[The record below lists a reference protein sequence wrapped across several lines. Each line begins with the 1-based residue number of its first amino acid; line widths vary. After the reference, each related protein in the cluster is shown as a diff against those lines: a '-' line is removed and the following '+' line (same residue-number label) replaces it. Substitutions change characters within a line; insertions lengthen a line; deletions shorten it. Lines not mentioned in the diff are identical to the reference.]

1 MSRYCVPVMTTI
13 VQPSEQIAL
22 QSVELLVRQIEHG
35 APAQTVT
42 LQPDLQQGESV
53 LPR

>member
-1 MSRYCVPVMTTI
+1 M
-13 VQPSEQIAL
+13 QLSEQTAL